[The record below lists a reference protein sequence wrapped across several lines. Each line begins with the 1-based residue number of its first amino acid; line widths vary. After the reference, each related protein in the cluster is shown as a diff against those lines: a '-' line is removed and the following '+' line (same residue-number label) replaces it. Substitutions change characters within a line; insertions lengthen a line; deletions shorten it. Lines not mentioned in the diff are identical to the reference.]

1 MPYTYREHDNRLL
14 SDGIHVGSPK
24 MGPLVMAMPRTR
36 YVGAFG
42 GSGGTKEPSCST
54 LIGSEAAEDSLLGS
68 QMASRLSLRSGRA
81 VLVSCQLLQQQQ
93 QIQAQQQL
101 QQQLPG
107 MGMGMG
113 DDDWSAGM
121 DHDMISHK
129 AAALAEKEIWKILQ
143 TEE

>member
-1 MPYTYREHDNRLL
+1 
-14 SDGIHVGSPK
+14 

-42 GSGGTKEPSCST
+42 GSGGAKEPSCST
-54 LIGSEAAEDSLLGS
+54 LIGSEAAEDSLLGN

-93 QIQAQQQL
+93 QIQMQQMQQQ
-101 QQQLPG
+101 QMPG
-107 MGMGMG
+107 MSMGIS
-113 DDDWSAGM
+113 DDNWSAGM

-129 AAALAEKEIWKILQ
+129 AAALAEKEIWRILRQ
-143 TEE
+143 T